1 MQEVIARL
9 ISGEDLSFTEAKNA
23 MQYIMDGN
31 ATGAQI
37 GSFLT
42 ALHLKGE
49 SIEEISAFAR
59 VMRDH
64 AIIIHP
70 AFHGM
75 LVDTC
80 GTGGDGKKT
89 FNIST
94 AAAFVTAAA
103 GIPVVKHGNRS
114 ASGSCGS
121 ADLLEALGVRIDI
134 SPDCVAQIVNDI
146 GIGFLFAQVHH
157 PAMRHVASAR
167 REIGFRSVF
176 NILGPLSNPA
186 CAQAQLLGVYSPS
199 LCVPLAQVLGSLGVQ
214 HAMVVHGEGL
224 DEITITG
231 KTIIAELK
239 NGTVQTYLLDC
250 REYGFSYAS
259 DSALTGGDPATN
271 AAIIRSVFSG
281 TPGPQQDIVAL
292 NAGAAIYLG
301 GGSQDLN
308 EGIQTAL
315 RMIKTGAARKKLD
328 QLVQATGQAS

>member
-1 MQEVIARL
+1 MQDIIARL
-9 ISGEDLSFTEAKNA
+9 LRGEDLTFAEAKNA
-23 MQYIMDGN
+23 MEYIMEGN
-31 ATGAQI
+31 ATNAQI

-42 ALHLKGE
+42 ALHMKGE
-49 SIEEISAFAR
+49 SIEEISAFAQ

-64 AIIIHP
+64 AVIIHP

-134 SPDCVAQIVNDI
+134 SPGRVARIVDDI
-146 GIGFLFAQVHH
+146 GIGFLFAPVHH

-186 CAQAQLLGVYSPS
+186 GAKAQLLGVYSPS
-199 LCVPLAQVLGSLGVQ
+199 LCIPLAQVLGTLGIQ

-231 KTIIAELK
+231 KTMIAELN
-239 NGTVQTYLLDC
+239 NGTVRTYLLDC
-250 REYGFSYAS
+250 REYGFSYAP
-259 DSALTGGDPATN
+259 DSTLTGGDPGTN

-281 TPGPQQDIVAL
+281 NPGPQRDIVAL

-301 GGSQDLN
+301 GGSPDLN
-308 EGIQTAL
+308 GGIETAL
-315 RMIKTGAARKKLD
+315 LMIKNGAAQKKLD
-328 QLVQATGQAS
+328 QLIRATGQAS